1 MKIIDAHHHL
11 WDLDTNKYTWL
22 EKAKDHP
29 SGDMS
34 IIARNYLVEDFIND
48 AKDHELIKSV
58 HVQAEMDHS
67 VHPSVETNWLQGIA
81 DHPDSKGFPN
91 AIIAYADL
99 SDDDVESVLVEHC
112 KSPNMRGVRQ
122 ILNYSNENPNF
133 NMVDRGDLMPN
144 NKWRDGLSLFEKY
157 NLSFDLQI
165 WPWQLTESHDVVSN
179 FPNILFIINH
189 TGMPL
194 VDDMKHIKTWSEG
207 MKKLASFDNVVVKLS
222 GLNMSSD
229 DLDGIIKEAILETID
244 TFGVDRSMFASNFPV
259 DKKGIEFTKLWNFF
273 DRITS
278 HFSEGERNKL
288 FVENSEKYYRI

>member
-1 MKIIDAHHHL
+1 
-11 WDLDTNKYTWL
+11 
-22 EKAKDHP
+22 
-29 SGDMS
+29 
-34 IIARNYLVEDFIND
+34 
-48 AKDHELIKSV
+48 
-58 HVQAEMDHS
+58 
-67 VHPSVETNWLQGIA
+67 
-81 DHPDSKGFPN
+81 
-91 AIIAYADL
+91 
-99 SDDDVESVLVEHC
+99 
-112 KSPNMRGVRQ
+112 
-122 ILNYSNENPNF
+122 
-133 NMVDRGDLMPN
+133 MVDRGDLMPN

-179 FPNILFIINH
+179 FPNILFIMNH

-222 GLNMSSD
+222 GFSMSSD

-278 HFSEGERNKL
+278 HFSESERNKL